1 MYTKTIVI
9 VSGLVDATVKE
20 YQPDVDFR
28 IFKNVEDLSNYLDKN
43 PLRAQT
49 LFVTRDVIGGVNT
62 TFTYLR
68 KLVVDNDYMSV
79 DNVVYLTEENSDELE
94 SLNYLIDE
102 FNLSNWEIITG
113 SMTRAFITEV
123 INGTF
128 RGDKMSVKHKAVY
141 RRPRAEYIK
150 SQLKSYDTLDEDY
163 PDDDHDLQD
172 IPDVEV
178 PIEEIPKLTE
188 HLNYVY
194 IAGLDGLERS
204 AFAFVAAQYLALT
217 DKTLLVESDP
227 EYHTITEFAT
237 KSGIKATH
245 VQMSMLYEDPD
256 RAFQVIREAENN
268 LVILECIERI
278 DFDYKFICQLL
289 YYNLENEFT
298 YLIQEL
304 HIEELATNHVATV
317 TVPSTVLGT
326 LATGELIDKSLID
339 NINFVGVNINHLPEI
354 HINSGVVMSKLL
366 CDILSTNN
374 IECPV
379 VTINSLKLH
388 GSAYDLGKV
397 LGRSSIT

>member
-1 MYTKTIVI
+1 MFTKTIII

-49 LFVTRDVIGGVNT
+49 MFVTKDVIGGINT

-68 KLVVDNDYMSV
+68 KLVTDNDYLAV
-79 DNVVYLTEENSDELE
+79 DNVVYLTEEDSEELE

-113 SMTRAFITEV
+113 SMSRAFVTEV

-128 RGDKMSVKHKAVY
+128 RGDKMNVKHKAVY
-141 RRPRAEYIK
+141 RRPRAEYVK
-150 SQLKSYDTLDEDY
+150 SQLKNYDTLDDEY
-163 PDDDHDLQD
+163 PDDEHDLSE
-172 IPDVEV
+172 IPDVEIPVEEV
-178 PIEEIPKLTE
+178 PTNAE
-188 HLNYVY
+188 HLSYVY
-194 IAGLDGLERS
+194 IAGLKGLERS
-204 AFAFVAAQYLALT
+204 AFTFIAAQYLALT
-217 DKTLLVESDP
+217 DKTILVESDP

-237 KSGIKATH
+237 KSGVEATH
-245 VQMSMLYEDPD
+245 VQMSMLYEDPE
-256 RAFQVIREAENN
+256 RAFRVIREAEHN
-268 LVILECIERI
+268 LVILECVDRI

-289 YYNLENEFT
+289 YYNLENDFT
-298 YLIQEL
+298 YLL
-304 HIEELATNHVATV
+304 HEIPLEEITTNHVATV
-317 TVPSTVLGT
+317 TVPSTVIGT
-326 LATGELIDKSLID
+326 LATGELVDKSLLD
-339 NINFVGVNINHLPEI
+339 NVNFVGVNLNQLPEI
-354 HINSGVVMSKLL
+354 HINSGVVMSTLL
-366 CDILSTNN
+366 ADILSTKD
-374 IECPV
+374 IVCPV

>member
-1 MYTKTIVI
+1 MYTKTIII

-28 IFKNVEDLSNYLDKN
+28 IFKNVEDLSNFLEKN

-49 LFVTRDVIGGVNT
+49 MFVTRDVIGGVNT

-68 KLVVDNDYMSV
+68 KLVVDNDYLSV
-79 DNVVYLTEENSDELE
+79 DSVVYLTEEDGEELD

-102 FNLSNWEIITG
+102 FNLNNWEIITG
-113 SMTRAFITEV
+113 SMSRAFVTEV

-128 RGDKMSVKHKAVY
+128 RGDKMNVKHKAVY
-141 RRPRAEYIK
+141 RRPRAEYVK
-150 SQLKSYDTLDEDY
+150 SQLKNYDTLDEDY

-172 IPDVEV
+172 IPDIEV
-178 PIEEIPKLTE
+178 PIEEVPKLTE
-188 HLNYVY
+188 HLSYVY
-194 IAGLDGLERS
+194 IAGIKGLERS
-204 AFAFVAAQYLALT
+204 AFAFIAAQYLALT
-217 DKTLLVESDP
+217 DKTILIESDP
-227 EYHTITEFAT
+227 DYHTITELAT
-237 KSGIKATH
+237 KSGVKATH
-245 VQMSMLYEDPD
+245 VLMSTLYEDPD
-256 RAFQVIREAENN
+256 KAFQIIRESENN

-278 DFDYKFICQLL
+278 NFNYKFICQLL

-298 YLIQEL
+298 YLVQEIAL
-304 HIEELATNHVATV
+304 DELATNHVATV
-317 TVPSTVLGT
+317 VVPSTVLGT
-326 LATGELIDKSLID
+326 LETGEMIDKSLID
-339 NINFVGVNINHLPEI
+339 NINFVGVNLNQLPEI

-366 CDILSTNN
+366 SDILSTAD

-379 VTINSLKLH
+379 VTISSLRLH